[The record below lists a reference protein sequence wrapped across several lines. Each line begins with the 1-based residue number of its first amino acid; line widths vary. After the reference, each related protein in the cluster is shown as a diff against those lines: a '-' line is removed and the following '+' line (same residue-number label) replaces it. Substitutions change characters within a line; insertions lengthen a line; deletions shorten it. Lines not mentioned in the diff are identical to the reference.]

1 MSAEPN
7 SEGNAAVWRGPV
19 YQAWCARFGE
29 PAALAAEL
37 KQRPRAK
44 LAGLDVLFE
53 GLLGDL
59 QGRSV
64 LNLMGSN
71 GLKAVALGLLGAK
84 VSVIDYAPGNADYAR
99 ALADAAGVALRYE
112 VGDVFELRNL
122 PELGNQALIFA
133 ELGIV
138 HYFQDLAPFAAA
150 VVAALAPGGYFV
162 LRDFHPVATKLLAF
176 RGSSAKVRKVRV
188 TGDYFDTSLQPEDAP
203 FAKHLPPEQAAL
215 LKPVLWRRWTL
226 GEIVTA
232 IANSGLRIRSLVE
245 EPNRSNTSP
254 GGHPDNAFDQGIPKT
269 FTLVAS
275 WD

>member
-1 MSAEPN
+1 MSSEPH
-7 SEGNAAVWRGPV
+7 SASNADVWRGPV

-29 PAALAAEL
+29 PGALAAEL
-37 KQRPRAK
+37 VQRPRAK

-59 QGRSV
+59 RDRPV

-71 GLKAVALGLLGAK
+71 GLKAVALALLGAK
-84 VSVIDYAPGNADYAR
+84 VSVLDYAPGNADYAR
-99 ALADAAGVALRYE
+99 ALAAAAGVTLRYE
-112 VGDVFELRNL
+112 VGDVLELPNR
-122 PELGNQALIFA
+122 PELGNQALVFA

-150 VVAALAPGGYFV
+150 VVAALAPGGCFV

-188 TGDYFDTSLQPEDAP
+188 SGDYFDTRLHPEDAP

-215 LKPVLWRRWTL
+215 LSPVLWRRWTL

-232 IANSGLRIRSLVE
+232 IAASGLRVRSLVE
-245 EPNRSNTSP
+245 EPNRSHASP
-254 GGHPDNAFDQGIPKT
+254 GGAPDQAFDLGIPKT

-275 WD
+275 RD

>member
-1 MSAEPN
+1 MSAEPH

-19 YQAWCARFGE
+19 FQAWCARFGE

-37 KQRPRAK
+37 VQRPRAK

-53 GLLGDL
+53 ALLGDL
-59 QGRSV
+59 RGRSV

-71 GLKAVALGLLGAK
+71 GLKAVALALLGAE
-84 VSVIDYAPGNADYAR
+84 VSVIDYAPGNGDYAR
-99 ALADAAGVALRYE
+99 ALATAAGVALRYE
-112 VGDVFELRNL
+112 VGDVLELPNR
-122 PELGNQALIFA
+122 PELGNQELIFA

-150 VVAALAPGGYFV
+150 VVAALAPGGHFV
-162 LRDFHPVATKLLAF
+162 LRDFHPVATKLLSF

-188 TGDYFDTSLQPEDAP
+188 TGDYFDTRLHPEDAP

-232 IANSGLRIRSLVE
+232 MAASGLRIRSLVE

-254 GGHPDNAFDQGIPKT
+254 GGHADSAFDQGIPKT

-275 WD
+275 KD